1 MAVTHVIPAEPS
13 AARPY
18 SGRGGHFAQCLAS
31 NALKSPVPLRTT
43 ETLQSKPPGTEVGH
57 RWRPIEDLPEDW
69 QSLADRDLGHLADFW
84 NESREEMASHGAV
97 RAFNERLGRQWAIET
112 GLIERI
118 YTLDRGTA
126 EILLERGIH
135 ANLIAQTATNRDPEL
150 VSDIIRDHETALDGL
165 FIFVKRERDLST
177 SFVKELH
184 SVLLAHQD
192 TATARNTFG
201 RRVEM
206 PLAKGQYKRRPN
218 SPVRPDGLIH
228 EYCPPEQVASE
239 MDRLV
244 EMHARHVEAG
254 VVPEVEAAWLHH
266 RFAQIHPFQDGNG
279 RVARALA
286 TLVMIRAGWLALVV
300 TDAMRSE
307 YLEALEAA
315 DRGNLAPLVK
325 LFADIQRRAIYGA
338 VAEARHVIAEKRQ
351 VRSVIQSVADKLD
364 RRLRRRQGEW
374 EKAKDI
380 GQALGATARDHLGRV
395 EAELKSVLASQLG
408 TSGGFWV
415 TSSPDDDPDRRSYYG
430 YQVVETA
437 KAMRYFANTRVFHSW
452 AALNLKTD
460 GRHEILVSIHGM
472 GHEFA
477 GLLVA
482 TACLAKREASGEA
495 GEQGGTVVTRV
506 QPVCER
512 PFQISYKEDPADAR
526 TRFGRWIGD
535 AVVQGLLAWQED
547 I

>member
-1 MAVTHVIPAEPS
+1 MTSNPPDAEV
-13 AARPY
+13 A
-18 SGRGGHFAQCLAS
+18 
-31 NALKSPVPLRTT
+31 
-43 ETLQSKPPGTEVGH
+43 H

-69 QSLADRDLGHLADFW
+69 EDLADPDLRHLAEFW
-84 NESREEMASHGAV
+84 NENRQEMVAHGAV
-97 RAFNERLGRQWAIET
+97 KAFNERLGREWAIET

-118 YTLDRGTA
+118 YTLDRGTT
-126 EILLERGIH
+126 EILLKRGIH
-135 ANLIAQTATNRDPEL
+135 ENLIAQTATNRDPAL
-150 VSDIIRDHETALDGL
+150 VSDIIRDHEMALDGL
-165 FIFVKRERDLST
+165 FQFVKRERELST
-177 SFVKELH
+177 SFIKELH
-184 SVLLAHQD
+184 AVLLAHQD
-192 TATARNTFG
+192 TASARDTFG

-206 PLAKGQYKRRPN
+206 PLVKGEYKRRPN
-218 SPVRPDGLIH
+218 SPVRPDGRIH

-244 EMHARHVEAG
+244 EMHASHQQAG
-254 VVPEVEAAWLHH
+254 VFPEVEAAWLHH

-286 TLVMIRAGWLALVV
+286 TLVMIRAGWLTLVV
-300 TDAMRSE
+300 TDAMRGE

-315 DRGNLAPLVK
+315 DAGDLAPLVK
-325 LFADIQRRAIYGA
+325 IFADIQRRAIYGA
-338 VAEARHVIAEKRQ
+338 IAEARHVIAERRQ

-364 RRLRRRQGEW
+364 RRQQRRQDEW

-380 GQALGATARDHLGRV
+380 ARALGTAAHDHLWM
-395 EAELKSVLASQLG
+395 AKTELESVLASQLG
-408 TSGGFWV
+408 TNGDFWV

-437 KAMRYFANTRVFHSW
+437 KTMRYFANTRTFHCW

-482 TACLAKREASGEA
+482 TACLATKERSGDVE
-495 GEQGGTVVTRV
+495 EPGGTLVTKVR
-506 QPVCER
+506 PLCER

-526 TRFGRWIGD
+526 TRFDRWIND
-535 AVVQGLLAWQED
+535 AVVDGLLAWQEE

>member
-1 MAVTHVIPAEPS
+1 MTSNPPS
-13 AARPY
+13 A
-18 SGRGGHFAQCLAS
+18 
-31 NALKSPVPLRTT
+31 
-43 ETLQSKPPGTEVGH
+43 EVAH
-57 RWRPIEDLPEDW
+57 RWRPIEDLPKDW
-69 QSLADRDLGHLADFW
+69 QRLADRDLRHLADFW
-84 NESREEMASHGAV
+84 NENRQEMGAHGAV
-97 RAFNERLGRQWAIET
+97 RAFNERLGREWAIET

-118 YTLDRGTA
+118 YTLDRETT

-135 ANLIAQTATNRDPEL
+135 ENLIAQTATNRDPAL
-150 VSDIIRDHETALDGL
+150 VSDIIRDHEMALDGL
-165 FIFVKRERDLST
+165 FQFVRRERELST

-184 SVLLAHQD
+184 AVLLAHQD
-192 TATARNTFG
+192 TAAARNTFG

-206 PLAKGQYKRRPN
+206 PLTRGEYKKRSN
-218 SPVRPDGLIH
+218 SPIRPDGRIH

-244 EMHARHVEAG
+244 EMHVSHQKAG
-254 VVPEVEAAWLHH
+254 VFPEVEAAWLHH

-286 TLVMIRAGWLALVV
+286 TLVMIRAGWLTLVV
-300 TDAMRSE
+300 TDAMRSD
-307 YLEALEAA
+307 YIKALEAA
-315 DRGNLAPLVK
+315 DGRDLAPLVR
-325 LFADIQRRAIYGA
+325 LFADTQRRAIYGA
-338 VAEARHVIAEKRQ
+338 IAKAKHVIAESRH
-351 VRSVIQSVADKLD
+351 RAAVIRSVADKLD
-364 RRLRRRQGEW
+364 RRRQRRRDEW

-380 GQALGATARDHLGRV
+380 GRALGVVANDHLRTV
-395 EAELKSVLASQLG
+395 ETELKSVLASQLG
-408 TSGGFWV
+408 KSGDFWV

-437 KAMRYFANTRVFHSW
+437 KAMRYFANTRTFHGW

-460 GRHEILVSIHGM
+460 GRHEILVSIHGI

-482 TACLAKREASGEA
+482 TACLATKERSGDDEDP
-495 GEQGGTVVTRV
+495 GGTVITKV
-506 QPVCER
+506 QPLCER

-526 TRFGRWIGD
+526 TRFDRWMND
-535 AVVQGLLAWQED
+535 AVVEGLLAWQDE

>member
-1 MAVTHVIPAEPS
+1 MT
-13 AARPY
+13 
-18 SGRGGHFAQCLAS
+18 S
-31 NALKSPVPLRTT
+31 NAKI
-43 ETLQSKPPGTEVGH
+43 GH

-69 QSLADRDLGHLADFW
+69 KRLADRNLRHLAEFW
-84 NESREEMASHGAV
+84 KEHREEMVAHGAV
-97 RAFNERLGRQWAIET
+97 RAFNERLGREWAIET

-118 YTLDRGTA
+118 YTLDRGTT

-135 ANLIAQTATNRDPEL
+135 ENLIAQSATNRDPAL
-150 VSDIIRDHETALDGL
+150 VSDIIRDHEMALEGL
-165 FIFVKRERDLST
+165 FQFVKRERELST

-184 SVLLAHQD
+184 AALLAHQD
-192 TATARNTFG
+192 TASARNTFG

-206 PLAKGQYKRRPN
+206 PLTKGEYKKRPN
-218 SPVRPDGLIH
+218 SPLRPDGRIH
-228 EYCPPEQVASE
+228 EYCPPEQVSSE

-244 EMHARHVEAG
+244 EMHASHREAG

-307 YLEALEAA
+307 YIEALEAA
-315 DRGNLAPLVK
+315 DGGDLAPLVK
-325 LFADIQRRAIYGA
+325 LFADIQRHAIYGA
-338 VAEARHVIAEKRQ
+338 NAEARHVIAESRH
-351 VRSVIQSVADKLD
+351 RTAVIQSVAEKFD
-364 RRLRRRQGEW
+364 RRRRRRQDEW

-380 GQALGATARDHLGRV
+380 GRALGAAAKDHLWMV
-395 EAELKSVLASQLG
+395 ETELKSVLAPQLG
-408 TSGGFWV
+408 TSGDFWV
-415 TSSPDDDPDRRSYYG
+415 TSNPDDDSDRRSYYG

-437 KAMRYFANTRVFHSW
+437 KAMRYFANTRAFHSW

-460 GRHEILVSIHGM
+460 GRHEMLVSIHGM

-477 GLLVA
+477 GLLIA
-482 TACLAKREASGEA
+482 TACLATREESGVVSEH
-495 GEQGGTVVTRV
+495 GGTVVTKV

-512 PFQISYKEDPADAR
+512 PFQISYKEELADAR
-526 TRFGRWIGD
+526 NRFDQWLTE
-535 AVVQGLLAWQED
+535 AVVQGLLAWQEA